1 VRCRAIL
8 EGLDAGTVRTDDP
21 DRVRNLAWISLAR
34 VYYTAANRVDQAT
47 GDREVDGT
55 LLGQAVESWNQVEVS
70 SEYWL
75 DAMFESS
82 WAFFLADQFS
92 RALGN
97 VHSLESP
104 YFPQAHYPEA
114 LVIKAVTFFV
124 NCQIDNAEATIRQ
137 FHERYDPV
145 RDELE
150 ATLQNFQD
158 NTAFF
163 EFLLRVRAPVRPNCR
178 RASAV
183 SCPPP
188 CRTAPCSRTSST
200 CACWM
205 PKRSASAK

>member
-1 VRCRAIL
+1 
-8 EGLDAGTVRTDDP
+8 
-21 DRVRNLAWISLAR
+21 
-34 VYYTAANRVDQAT
+34 
-47 GDREVDGT
+47 
-55 LLGQAVESWNQVEVS
+55 
-70 SEYWL
+70 
-75 DAMFESS
+75 MFESS

-104 YFPQAHYPEA
+104 YFPQAYYPEA

-124 NCQIDNAEATIRQ
+124 NCQVDNAEATIRE

-163 EFLLRVRAPVRPNCR
+163 EFLQRVRAGEADLSPRI
-178 RASAV
+178 RALVSSAM
-183 SCPPP
+183 SD
-188 CRTAPCSRTSST
+188 RTLLQNV
-200 CACWM
+200 
-205 PKRSASAK
+205 